1 MNHSL
6 RAGRGDRQGTQ
17 ARDRASVVATTIISI
32 VTDALRRWLRGDPAD
47 LAGARGEVESVLRD
61 EFDDIV
67 RQIAGE
73 RTLADCEMRP
83 PVCVGCGVNRA
94 DPPSKMCPGCQAYRE
109 HQQ

>member
-1 MNHSL
+1 MDT
-6 RAGRGDRQGTQ
+6 GRPVQ
-17 ARDRASVVATTIISI
+17 ARDRAAVVATSIISI
-32 VTDALRRWLRGDPAD
+32 ITDALRRWLRGEPAD
-47 LAGARGEVESVLRD
+47 LAGVRTQIESLLRD
-61 EFDDIV
+61 EFADIE

-83 PVCVGCGVNRA
+83 PVCIECGVNRA